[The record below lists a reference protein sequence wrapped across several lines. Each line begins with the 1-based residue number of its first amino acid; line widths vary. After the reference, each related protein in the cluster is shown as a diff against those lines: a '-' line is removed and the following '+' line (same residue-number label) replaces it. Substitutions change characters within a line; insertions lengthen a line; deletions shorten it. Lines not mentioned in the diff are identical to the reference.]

1 MDIVKDWESIKKH
14 VSVCFKTSLHV
25 SIASVNK
32 NGGPNV
38 TPIGTLFLN
47 NDQTGFYFEKFSSGL
62 TSTIEKNNAVCV
74 LAVNSNK
81 LFWLKSLFYGAFK
94 KHPALKLYGELGE
107 KRKATKEEIY
117 ALSRR
122 MRATK
127 NLKGNHYLWRNMEF
141 VREIKFNDVEQMKL
155 GKMITI

>member
-1 MDIVKDWESIKKH
+1 MNIIKDWTVIKKH
-14 VSVCFKTSLHV
+14 VSDSFKTSLHV

-32 NGGPNV
+32 NGAPAI

-47 NDQTGFYFEKFSSGL
+47 DNQTGFYFEKFSSGL
-62 TSTIEKNNAVCV
+62 TSNIEKNNKVCV
-74 LAVNSNK
+74 LAVNSSK
-81 LFWLKSLFYGAFK
+81 FFWLRSLFYGKFK
-94 KHPALKLYGELGE
+94 KHPALKLHGELGQ

-127 NLKGNHYLWRNMEF
+127 RLKGNHYLWKNMEF
-141 VREIKFNDVEQMKL
+141 VREVKFKDVEQIKL
-155 GKMITI
+155 GKMMPF